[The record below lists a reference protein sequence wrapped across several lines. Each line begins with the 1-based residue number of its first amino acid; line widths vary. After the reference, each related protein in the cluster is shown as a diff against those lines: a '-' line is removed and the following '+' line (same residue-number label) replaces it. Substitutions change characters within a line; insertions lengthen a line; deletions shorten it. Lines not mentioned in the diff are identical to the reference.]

1 MNDVREI
8 VTRAVLAKGRK
19 LIKLDETVFVS
30 SDVSSVLGCW
40 IINHQFETE
49 LCGKEVIVKGSFE
62 NNIWYSADN
71 NTSTDVAKSTTEYS
85 SKVRVREVLN
95 DNISDHCDV
104 IARILKNPT
113 CTNALITDEG
123 IQIDIC
129 FEVLVEV
136 IGETKMMVNV
146 VNGLCNDDDLDNLEN
161 EINEDFLK
169 VGDS

>member
-19 LIKLDETVFVS
+19 KFKLKETVLVNA
-30 SDVSSVLGCW
+30 DVSSVLGCW

-49 LCGKEVIVKGSFE
+49 LNNKEVIVKGTFE

-71 NTSTDVAKSTTEYS
+71 NTRTDVARSTTEYS
-85 SKVRVREVLN
+85 GTIKVKEVLN
-95 DNISDHCDV
+95 DNISNHCDV
-104 IARILKNPT
+104 VARVLQQPT
-113 CTNALITDEG
+113 CTNALITNDG
-123 IQIDIC
+123 IEIDIV

-146 VNGLCNDDDLDNLEN
+146 VTTVCQEDDLDMLEN
-161 EINEDFLK
+161 EINEDFLE
-169 VGDS
+169 GR

>member
-19 LIKLDETVFVS
+19 KFKLKETVLVD

-40 IINHQFETE
+40 IINHQFKTE
-49 LCGKEVIVKGSFE
+49 LNGKEVVVEGTFE
-62 NNIWYSADN
+62 NNIWYSADDN
-71 NTSTDVAKSTTEYS
+71 SRTEVARSTTEYHDVV
-85 SKVRVREVLN
+85 KVKEVLN

-104 IARILKNPT
+104 VARILQQPT
-113 CTNALITDEG
+113 CTNALITNEG
-123 IQIDIC
+123 IEIDVV

-146 VNGLCNDDDLDNLEN
+146 VNCNQQDDDLDMLEN
-161 EINEDFLK
+161 EINEDFL
-169 VGDS
+169 GSR

>member
-19 LIKLDETVFVS
+19 TLKLDETVFVS
-30 SDVSSVLGCW
+30 SEVSSVLGCW
-40 IINHQFETE
+40 IINHQFQTE
-49 LCGKEVIVKGSFE
+49 LNGKEVIVTGSFE
-62 NNIWYSADN
+62 NNIWYSANN
-71 NTSTDVAKSTTEYS
+71 NTSTEVAKSTTEYTARV
-85 SKVRVREVLN
+85 KVKEVLN

-123 IQIDIC
+123 IKINIC

-136 IGETKMMVNV
+136 IGETKMV
-146 VNGLCNDDDLDNLEN
+146 VTVFEPCENYDACDDFEN
-161 EINEDFLK
+161 EINEDFLNECA
-169 VGDS
+169 

>member
-19 LIKLDETVFVS
+19 KFKLKETVLVNA
-30 SDVSSVLGCW
+30 DVSSVLGCW

-49 LCGKEVIVKGSFE
+49 LNNKEVIVKGTFE

-71 NTSTDVAKSTTEYS
+71 NTRTDVARSTTEYS
-85 SKVRVREVLN
+85 GTIKVKELLN
-95 DNISDHCDV
+95 DNISNHCDV
-104 IARILKNPT
+104 VARVLQQPT
-113 CTNALITDEG
+113 CTNALITNDG
-123 IQIDIC
+123 IEIDIV

-146 VNGLCNDDDLDNLEN
+146 VTTACQEDDLDMLEN
-161 EINEDFLK
+161 EINEDFLE
-169 VGDS
+169 SR

>member
-19 LIKLDETVFVS
+19 KFKLKETVLVD

-40 IINHQFETE
+40 IINHQFKTE
-49 LCGKEVIVKGSFE
+49 LNGKEVVVEGTFE
-62 NNIWYSADN
+62 NNIWYSADDN
-71 NTSTDVAKSTTEYS
+71 SRTEVARSTTEYRDVV
-85 SKVRVREVLN
+85 KVKEVLN

-104 IARILKNPT
+104 VARILQQPT
-113 CTNALITDEG
+113 CTNALITNEG
-123 IQIDIC
+123 IEIDVV

-146 VNGLCNDDDLDNLEN
+146 VNCNQQDDDLDMLEN
-161 EINEDFLK
+161 EINEDFL
-169 VGDS
+169 GSR

>member
-19 LIKLDETVFVS
+19 KFKLKETVLVNT
-30 SDVSSVLGCW
+30 DISSVLGCW

-49 LCGKEVIVKGSFE
+49 LNNKEVVVKGSFE

-71 NTSTDVAKSTTEYS
+71 NTRTDVARSTTEYTTTV
-85 SKVRVREVLN
+85 KVKEVLN
-95 DNISDHCDV
+95 DNISNHCDV
-104 IARILKNPT
+104 VARILQQPT
-113 CTNALITDEG
+113 CTNALITNDG
-123 IQIDIC
+123 IEIDIT

-146 VNGLCNDDDLDNLEN
+146 VNTACPEDDLDMLEN
-161 EINEDFLK
+161 EINEDFL
-169 VGDS
+169 GSR

>member
-19 LIKLDETVFVS
+19 KCKIKETILIN

-49 LCGKEVIVKGSFE
+49 LNNLEVTVKGSFE
-62 NNIWYSADN
+62 NNIWYSQDN
-71 NTSTDVAKSTTEYS
+71 NTRTDVARATTEYTS
-85 SKVRVREVLN
+85 VVKVKEVLN
-95 DNISDHCDV
+95 DNISNHCDV
-104 IARILKNPT
+104 VARILQQPT
-113 CTNALITDEG
+113 CTNALITNDG
-123 IQIDIC
+123 IEIEIV

-146 VNGLCNDDDLDNLEN
+146 VSTLCKDDDLDMLEN
-161 EINEDFLK
+161 EINEDFLE
-169 VGDS
+169 SR

>member
-19 LIKLDETVFVS
+19 KFKIKETVLVN

-40 IINHQFETE
+40 IINHQFTTE
-49 LCGKEVIVKGSFE
+49 LNDKEVVVTGQFE

-71 NTSTDVAKSTTEYS
+71 NSRTDVARSTTEYTGTV
-85 SKVRVREVLN
+85 KVKEVLN

-104 IARILKNPT
+104 VARILQQPT
-113 CTNALITDEG
+113 CTNALITNEG
-123 IQIDIC
+123 IEIDVV

-146 VNGLCNDDDLDNLEN
+146 VSTNQQDDDLDMLEN
-161 EINEDFLK
+161 EINEDFL
-169 VGDS
+169 GSR